1 MIRLNQSDLNQ
12 YLKKTEAEQIYM
24 KKINSINMSFTSIL
38 TSIQSLV
45 ATYDYQFS
53 TLNVRVGQIEDNTGS
68 HLTDIQSIQSWQ
80 NSAYSSITNL
90 ENQTL
95 YLNNEFYSIKTNTDQ
110 IASNTLALSN
120 LISTLTGGIGYDY
133 WNEFSKAS
141 NETYMDYALNSTVV
155 KNEQITYNG
164 NLSQSISNADKKEF
178 VLNQNLLN
186 IVFTIESPVARL
198 GLKLN
203 STNSPL
209 RATAN
214 TIDLAA
220 YDNVNLNNSFNL
232 KCQSLNL
239 INSGG
244 NVNSLGSNVWANNIN
259 FNGFNSAST
268 YSLNFNANVQNISG
282 FPNSVYLYLTNNGN
296 NMLNMDIK
304 SGRIIMNNNDTLKNF
319 SFSTGTTI
327 IGTNAGGNAT
337 ISNIKVDTYI
347 YFEPSVHLGNIDI
360 CNCSGGK
367 ITFNES
373 CNYFNIH
380 NNDISYFLDRNGEGW
395 KTETYSYNTFSNLNM
410 SNVYNAT
417 FLSNTI
423 LNDFNCRSCKASGM
437 SLKDNSIYSFDMEV
451 STALNT
457 PFVFQNN
464 TISSLLLEG
473 KEGSYVLNNLVDLKS
488 LKVNMSS
495 CAVYSSNVSIGNNR
509 GQSNTYRSFTIG
521 TFSNYRPMMLD
532 NFSCSSLLMFSN
544 SRYSDPINWRYATID
559 NINFQDADSSI
570 FFNNMLNLNYAF
582 FHIKMPNLW
591 QGVEGAFQNANNTLD
606 FASEVLVD
614 NPVTT
619 SVNLMITPNANRRLH
634 ANFMSLQPS
643 IKSVNLKGW
652 LPSQIVDFDQY
663 YMFNNIASG
672 LVNEAVNFTLN
683 VDAVSD
689 WINYKQFFNPF
700 GDNDPDRIIIDQN

>member
-95 YLNNEFYSIKTNTDQ
+95 YLNNEFYSIKTDTNQ

-120 LISTLTGGIGYDY
+120 LISTLTGGLGYDY
-133 WNEFSKAS
+133 WNEFSKAA

-155 KNEQITYNG
+155 KNEQITFNG
-164 NLSQSISNADKKEF
+164 NLSQSISNVDKKEF

-186 IVFTIESPVARL
+186 TVFTVANPVARL
-198 GLKLN
+198 GLKMN

-214 TIDLAA
+214 TIDIAA
-220 YDNVNLNNSFNL
+220 YNNIDLNNLFNL
-232 KCQSLNL
+232 KCQNLNL

-244 NVNSLGSNVWANNIN
+244 NINSLGSNVWANNIN

-268 YSLNFNANVQNISG
+268 YSLNFNANVQNIIG
-282 FPNSVYLYLTNNGN
+282 FPNSNYLYLTNNGN
-296 NMLNMDIK
+296 NILNMNIK

-319 SFSTGTTI
+319 SFNTGTTI

-337 ISNIKVDTYI
+337 ISNINVDTYI
-347 YFEPSVHLGNIDI
+347 YFEPSVRLGNIDI
-360 CNCSGGK
+360 GNCSGGK

-373 CNYFNIH
+373 CNYLNIH
-380 NNDISYFLDRNGEGW
+380 NNDISYFLDRNEEGW

-423 LNDFNCRSCKASGM
+423 LNDFNCRSCKASGI

-451 STALNT
+451 YTALNT

-473 KEGSYVLNNLVDLKS
+473 SEGSYVLNNLVDLKS

-495 CAVYSSNVSIGNNR
+495 CAIYSSNVSIGNNR

-532 NFSCSSLLMFSN
+532 NFSCSSLIMFSN
-544 SRYSDPINWRYATID
+544 SRYSDPINWRYAIID
-559 NINFQDADSSI
+559 NINFQDTNSSV
-570 FFNNMLNLNYAF
+570 FYCNMLNLDYAF

-591 QGVEGAFQNANNTLD
+591 QGVEGAFQNVNNTLD

-619 SVNLMITPNANRRLH
+619 SVNLMITPNANRRIH

-643 IKSVNLKGW
+643 IKSINLKGW
-652 LPSQIVDFDQY
+652 LPSQIVDFDQF
-663 YMFNNIASG
+663 YMFNNVASG
-672 LVNEAVNFTLN
+672 LVNEAINFTLN
-683 VDAVSD
+683 VDNVND
-689 WINYKQFFNPF
+689 WVNYKQFFNPF
-700 GDNDPDRIIIDQN
+700 GDNNPDRIVIEQN